1 MSIING
7 VGRVGIRQ
15 RPPQY
20 LLDGY
25 PGASLAFSMRR
36 LNSAY
41 TGPVIRIRRASDN
54 AETDINFDPATGYV
68 SRTEIVNFCTNNTGY
83 ITTVYDQSG
92 NGNHLVQPVA
102 SYQSYTYGYNG
113 YLNYNDGWVDYASST
128 IGGSLKKPIGGPFNL
143 TNNIMPGS
151 NWTSFALQ
159 RGNSEIAALTT
170 NSGYSGGIMTSYMY
184 YSQLFLDNGS
194 TRKWYDGSSTNS
206 GPFYNVNMLITTTNV
221 NDDINAMINN
231 SVMNPPYRSYETYT
245 PTATTRTLTK
255 WIGGGNTF
263 EFILYNTDKSSIQAD
278 IRSKM
283 LEYYP
288 IY

>member
-7 VGRVGIRQ
+7 QGRVGIRQ

-41 TGPVIRIRRASDN
+41 NGPAIRIRRTGDN

-102 SYQSYTYGYNG
+102 SYQPYTYGYNG
-113 YLNYNDGWVDYASST
+113 YVHYNNGWVDLGSYT
-128 IGGSLKKPIGGPFNL
+128 IGGSLKKPISGSFNL
-143 TNNIMPGS
+143 TNGIMPGS
-151 NWTSFALQ
+151 NWTSFVIQ
-159 RGNSEIAALTT
+159 RNISEVAALTT
-170 NSGYSGGIMTSYMY
+170 DSGYSGGIMTSYSFY
-184 YSQLFLDNGS
+184 GQLFLDNGS
-194 TRKWYDGSSTNS
+194 TRKWYDGSSSNS
-206 GPFYNVNMLITTTNV
+206 GPFDYTNCLITTTNV

-231 SVMNPPYRSYETYT
+231 SVMNPPYRLYATYT
-245 PTATTRTLTK
+245 PTTTTRTLTK
-255 WIGGGNTF
+255 WKGGGNAF